1 MTRFEAFEIAAGPE
15 QQLRWLLS
23 RMNGSHTEE
32 HREAADQ
39 LALAEEEL
47 LARDEEGKG
56 GE

>member
-15 QQLRWLLS
+15 QQLHYLLS